1 MKFHVLKKTAVFSM
15 AAVLGLS
22 TLAGCGGGDS
32 DSTKG
37 ADKNDG
43 KGSTDEVVELKWYM
57 IGGEP
62 KDKDLV
68 FEKVN
73 EYTKEKIGVTIN
85 PVFVGFGDYSQKMQI
100 TINSGDDYDLCFS
113 CSWANDY
120 LQNARKESF
129 LALDDYLPEYGKDMY
144 ESIDKRFWEAAQVNG
159 VTYGVPSEKE
169 IASMPMW
176 VFTKELVDKYD
187 IPYEDI
193 HDLED
198 LEPYLKLIKEKEP
211 EYTPLYLTKDFSV
224 PIYMDLIADPVGI
237 EFGDDSLTV
246 KNLYETDKLKETV
259 ETMRKYYEAGY
270 INKDAATAS
279 DDKGVKRFVTKGD
292 GQPYAETTWSKDLGY
307 EVVTS
312 EIMDAQVT
320 NTSARGALTAINA
333 RTEHPEKCVELLN
346 LVNTDEY
353 LRNLLN
359 YGIEDVHWEKQE
371 LTDEEKEE
379 ADGVYDADFK
389 VAFTDQREN
398 YSVTYWSIGGLF
410 NTYVMSTDPVTKWQ
424 VFKDFNAEAVNA
436 PSWGFDFDS
445 TDVATEIS
453 GFGNVKSEFAA
464 SLFTGSVDPE
474 ETLEKLNAK
483 LEAAGIQTVIDEMQS
498 QIDEW
503 KKTKEDDSDKDDDKK
518 ETKDSKKDDE
528 KTTEDEEDK

>member
-1 MKFHVLKKTAVFSM
+1 MKLHVLKKAAAFSM
-15 AAVLGLS
+15 AAVLGMS
-22 TLAGCGGGDS
+22 TLAGCGGGSS
-32 DSTKG
+32 DSTKP
-37 ADKNDG
+37 ADGSKDTAE
-43 KGSTDEVVELKWYM
+43 KGNDEVVELKWYF

-62 KDKDLV
+62 KDKNAV
-68 FEKVN
+68 FEEVN
-73 EYTKEKIGVTIN
+73 KYTEEKIGVRIK
-85 PVFVGFGDYSQKMQI
+85 PAYVGFGDYSQKLQI
-100 TINSGDDYDLCFS
+100 TINAGDDYDLCFS

-129 LALDDYLPEYGKDMY
+129 LALDDYLEDQGKDMY
-144 ESIDKRFWEAAQVNG
+144 KAIDKRFWEAARVNG
-159 VTYGVPSEKE
+159 KIYGVPSEKE

-198 LEPYLKLIKEKEP
+198 LEPYLKMIKEKEP
-211 EYTPLYLTKDFSV
+211 DYTPLYLTKDFSV

-259 ETMRKYYEAGY
+259 KTMRKYYEAGY
-270 INKDAATAS
+270 INLDAATAS
-279 DDKGVKRFVTKGD
+279 DDKSVKRFVTKGD

-312 EIMDAQVT
+312 QIMDAQVT

-333 RTEHPEKCVELLN
+333 RTKNPEKCVELLN

-359 YGIEDVHWEKQE
+359 YGIEGVHWEKQE
-371 LTDEEKEE
+371 LTDKEKKE
-379 ADGVYDADFK
+379 ADGAYDADFK
-389 VAFTDQREN
+389 VKFTDKRDD

-410 NTYVMSTDPVTKWQ
+410 NTYVMSTDPVTKWK

-445 TDVATEIS
+445 TEVATELS

-474 ETLEKLNAK
+474 ETLEKLNKK
-483 LEAAGIQTVIDEMQS
+483 LKAAGIDTVIEEMQK

-503 KKTKEDDSDKDDDKK
+503 KKTKDDDK
-518 ETKDSKKDDE
+518 
-528 KTTEDEEDK
+528 

>member
-1 MKFHVLKKTAVFSM
+1 MKFHVLKKMAVFSM
-15 AAVLGLS
+15 AAALGVS
-22 TLAGCGGGDS
+22 TLAGCGGGSDDTADNSKAGGSGDS
-32 DSTKG
+32 E
-37 ADKNDG
+37 
-43 KGSTDEVVELKWYM
+43 EVVELKWYL
-57 IGGEP
+57 IGDEP
-62 KDKDLV
+62 SDKDLV

-73 EYTKEKIGVTIN
+73 EYTAEKIGVTIN
-85 PVFVGFGDYSQKMQI
+85 PVFVGFGDYSQKLQV
-100 TINSGDDYDLCFS
+100 TINAGDDYDLCFS

-120 LQNARKESF
+120 LQNARKNSF
-129 LALDDYLPEYGKDMY
+129 LALDDLLPEYGKEMY
-144 ESIDKRFWEAAQVNG
+144 ESIDERFWEAAKVNG

-211 EYTPLYLTKDFSV
+211 DYVPLYLTKDFSV

-237 EFGDDSLTV
+237 EFGDETLTV
-246 KNLYETDKLKETV
+246 KNLFETEKLKETV

-270 INKDAATAS
+270 INMEAATAS
-279 DDKGVKRFVTKGD
+279 DDKSVKRFVTKGD

-346 LVNTDEY
+346 LVNTDAY

-359 YGIEDVHWEKQE
+359 YGIEGTHWEKLE

-379 ADGVYDADFK
+379 AEGIYDADFK
-389 VAFTDQREN
+389 VEFTDQREN
-398 YSVTYWSIGGLF
+398 YSVTYWGIGGLF
-410 NTYVMSTDPVTKWQ
+410 NTYVMSTDPVDKWE
-424 VFKDFNAEAVNA
+424 VFREFNAEAVDA
-436 PSWGFDFDS
+436 PSWGFDFDPTNVS
-445 TDVATEIS
+445 TEVS

-474 ETLEKLNAK
+474 ETLENLNTK
-483 LEAAGIQTVIDEMQS
+483 LEAAGIDKVIEEMQK

-503 KKTKEDDSDKDDDKK
+503 KETRDEDSDKK
-518 ETKDSKKDDE
+518 ETEDTK
-528 KTTEDEEDK
+528 DEEKETEKE